1 MKLVANVPIFI
12 QIKKYYQR
20 LIKLGAIKPGEYL
33 PSVREVSLQY
43 GVNPNTVQ
51 KAFSLLIEEGFV
63 TPIVGKGN
71 KVNAQQQNNEKK
83 SILNHMLSDIIKA
96 GFDKEAILD
105 ALEKWED

>member
-1 MKLVANVPIFI
+1 M
-12 QIKKYYQR
+12 
-20 LIKLGAIKPGEYL
+20 
-33 PSVREVSLQY
+33 
-43 GVNPNTVQ
+43 Q
-51 KAFSLLIEEGFV
+51 KAFSLLIEEGFI

-71 KVNAQQQNNEKK
+71 KVNAQQQNDEKK